1 MMASVY
7 SLLWWATG
15 EPWLLAVGAQV
26 DDRRP
31 QITGDGLLCL
41 IAVALVVL
49 LIVMFGGRWRRRRDQ
64 QNR

>member
-1 MMASVY
+1 MGPVLS
-7 SLLWWATG
+7 
-15 EPWLLAVGAQV
+15 QV

-49 LIVMFGGRWRRRRDQ
+49 LVVLVADWRRGRRRQ
-64 QNR
+64 KG